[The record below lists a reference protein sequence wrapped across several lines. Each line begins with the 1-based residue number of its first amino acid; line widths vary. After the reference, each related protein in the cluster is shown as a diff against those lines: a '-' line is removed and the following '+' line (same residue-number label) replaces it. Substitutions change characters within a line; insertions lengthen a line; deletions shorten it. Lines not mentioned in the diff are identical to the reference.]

1 MEHED
6 ADWLRRALDRRLEA
20 VETRFHRDLYGRI
33 DWNDRLIGIRGPRGA
48 GKTTMLLQRVK
59 EAFPDRDKVL
69 FASVE
74 NIWFANHPLEDVVEW
89 HWTHGGTHVF
99 LDEIHRLPDWQ
110 ARVKALYDDF
120 PGLSFVYTGS
130 SMLHIDHARG
140 DLSRRQRLWEL
151 PVLSF
156 REFLEMEGFSDIAPV
171 PLETLLADHRALAE
185 KVCAGRRILP
195 LFERYLRSGCYPF
208 YREAGSGY
216 HDRLLETADLAL
228 ENDWPAVDGVSF
240 STVRKVRTM
249 LAVIAGRVPQTP
261 NLAELWRELETDRN
275 QGMKMLDALR
285 RAGLLR
291 LLSARTKDLKHLSRP
306 DKIYLGDTNLMFA
319 LVPEP
324 DVGTARE
331 TFLLAQLSRSHEV
344 TYPPRGDFLV
354 DGKRLFEVGGRGK
367 DFPQIADVPDS
378 FLAVDGI
385 ETGSRNRI
393 PLWAFGLVE

>member
-1 MEHED
+1 
-6 ADWLRRALDRRLEA
+6 
-20 VETRFHRDLYGRI
+20 
-33 DWNDRLIGIRGPRGA
+33 
-48 GKTTMLLQRVK
+48 
-59 EAFPDRDKVL
+59 
-69 FASVE
+69 
-74 NIWFANHPLEDVVEW
+74 
-89 HWTHGGTHVF
+89 
-99 LDEIHRLPDWQ
+99 
-110 ARVKALYDDF
+110 
-120 PGLSFVYTGS
+120 
-130 SMLHIDHARG
+130 
-140 DLSRRQRLWEL
+140 
-151 PVLSF
+151 
-156 REFLEMEGFSDIAPV
+156 
-171 PLETLLADHRALAE
+171 
-185 KVCAGRRILP
+185 
-195 LFERYLRSGCYPF
+195 
-208 YREAGSGY
+208 
-216 HDRLLETADLAL
+216 
-228 ENDWPAVDGVSF
+228 
-240 STVRKVRTM
+240 
-249 LAVIAGRVPQTP
+249 
-261 NLAELWRELETDRN
+261 
-275 QGMKMLDALR
+275 MLDALR

>member
-195 LFERYLRSGCYPF
+195 LFERYLRSG
-208 YREAGSGY
+208 
-216 HDRLLETADLAL
+216 L
-228 ENDWPAVDGVSF
+228 
-240 STVRKVRTM
+240 
-249 LAVIAGRVPQTP
+249 
-261 NLAELWRELETDRN
+261 
-275 QGMKMLDALR
+275 
-285 RAGLLR
+285 
-291 LLSARTKDLKHLSRP
+291 
-306 DKIYLGDTNLMFA
+306 
-319 LVPEP
+319 
-324 DVGTARE
+324 
-331 TFLLAQLSRSHEV
+331 
-344 TYPPRGDFLV
+344 PPM
-354 DGKRLFEVGGRGK
+354 
-367 DFPQIADVPDS
+367 
-378 FLAVDGI
+378 
-385 ETGSRNRI
+385 
-393 PLWAFGLVE
+393 

>member
-74 NIWFANHPLEDVVEW
+74 NIWFANHPLEEAVEW

-156 REFLEMEGFSDIAPV
+156 REFLELEGFTDIAPV

-216 HDRLLETADLAL
+216 HDRLRETVDLAL
-228 ENDWPAVDGVSF
+228 ENDWPAVDGVSVP
-240 STVRKVRTM
+240 TVRKVRTM
-249 LAVIAGRVPQTP
+249 LAVLAERVPQTP

-331 TFLLAQLSRSHEV
+331 TFLLAQLSRSHAV
-344 TYPPRGDFLV
+344 SYPPRGDFLV

-367 DFPQIADVPDS
+367 DFSQIADVPDS

-393 PLWAFGLVE
+393 PLWTFGLIE